1 MRACPSCS
9 TSNAEGAKFCQECGA
24 RLAPG
29 AALGEPRRR
38 LVTAL
43 FCDLV
48 GSTELAEHL
57 DPEPLRKLLDR
68 YFEAMRAAIERHGG
82 RVEKFI
88 GDAVV
93 GAFGVPLAHEDD
105 ALRAARAAFDM
116 RSAAADLDSEFADP
130 VVRVRV
136 RIGISSGEALADV
149 AAASEGRI
157 AGDVFNTAA
166 RLQGVAEPGD
176 VVVSVAVE
184 RLLRG
189 RVELAPLGPVALKG
203 KAEPMDAYRVLGVGT
218 HARPETPM
226 VGRERAL
233 SAIVQALE
241 DAIESRACVL
251 VTVLA
256 PAGVG
261 KSRLATAFTES
272 VRERATVLVG
282 HSPSYGEGVT
292 FARLAEFLAQASG
305 RASGD
310 AEEVATALRER
321 LAGQPDGTAAGE
333 RIAQILGVGEA
344 VAADASWAVRR
355 LLEVLASERP
365 LVVVFEDAHWA
376 EPPMLDLLDSVVERL
391 HGPALVLCLA
401 RPELLEH
408 RPTWAAGKP
417 RSTTTT
423 LLPLSTPDARKLA
436 ELLLGKGA
444 PASVVERVCET
455 AEGNPLYLEQLTAML
470 ADHGLLV
477 DGRWVGADDAEVEI
491 PITLQAVVASRF
503 DRLDPPTRLVLERA
517 SVQGRR
523 FRVPA
528 LLALAPEA
536 EPAEVEAAIASLD
549 RRELVAPEDE
559 AGGRWRFAHALIAEA
574 AYRGLPK
581 ELRADLHERLAEW
594 IAQVDAE
601 QPDVD
606 ESVARHLERALHLR
620 EELGRRDAHSDGL
633 AARAGEL
640 FANAG
645 ARAFAALDLITS
657 RDLLGRA
664 AALLPAG
671 SPRRLDILPALGV
684 ALTETGRPEESDA
697 LLVDAI
703 ERARAIG
710 SERDALRA
718 KIQLQANRVYRSPT
732 DAEIASAVADS
743 EAAAAT
749 FDASRDEVSL
759 AEAAIALEYLEFV
772 RGRVGRSHEWTLV
785 ALRNGL
791 AAGRAREAAQA
802 AADVVNHAVSG
813 PLPFER
819 FADVA
824 EASLF
829 PLDGPISASAGLA
842 LVALGALGA
851 GDEAGFR
858 ENERRWREVVDR
870 NGLTWLGAAH
880 ALVMGNAEIWAGD
893 AEGSERRL
901 REARDVLANLGDIWW
916 IATLDSS
923 LCMAVAAQDRPGEFL
938 RMADAFEATAPV
950 PDRQILIRRNLV
962 RARALQA
969 RGSAADAEV
978 AARRGLELAEATDLV
993 LDHADAFLT
1002 LADALG
1008 ARGLPADATTVR
1020 SQALG
1025 LLVEKGY
1032 RAAVTRLGG

>member
-1 MRACPSCS
+1 MTDAHLMSHPCASCGLAAADQDSGDMRACPSCS
-9 TSNAEGAKFCQECGA
+9 TSNAESAKFCQECGA
-24 RLAPG
+24 RLARGRAP
-29 AALGEPRRR
+29 GEPRRR

-68 YFEAMRAAIERHGG
+68 YYESMRAAIERHGG
-82 RVEKFI
+82 SVEKFI

-93 GAFGVPLAHEDD
+93 GTFGVPVSHEDD
-105 ALRAARAAFDM
+105 TLRAVRAALEM
-116 RSAAADLDSEFADP
+116 RQAANDLDAEVTDP
-130 VVRVRV
+130 DVRVRV
-136 RIGISSGEALADV
+136 RIAISSGEALADD
-149 AAASEGRI
+149 AAASQGRI
-157 AGDVFNTAA
+157 SGDVFNTAA
-166 RLQGVAEPGD
+166 RLQGVAEPGE
-176 VVVSVAVE
+176 VVVSATAE
-184 RLLRG
+184 RMLQG
-189 RVELAPLGPVALKG
+189 RVDLAPLGALVLKG
-203 KAEPMDAYRVLGVGT
+203 KAEPMGAYRVLGMRT
-218 HARPETPM
+218 HGHPETPM

-233 SAIVQALE
+233 AAMGQALE
-241 DAIESRACVL
+241 DAIEARACVL
-251 VTVLA
+251 VSVLA

-261 KSRLATAFTES
+261 KSRLATAFAEA
-272 VRERATVLVG
+272 VGERATVLVG
-282 HSPSYGEGVT
+282 NTPSYGEGVT
-292 FARLAEFLAQASG
+292 FAPLAELLAQASG
-305 RASGD
+305 EVSGD
-310 AEEVATALRER
+310 AEKVANALRER
-321 LAGQPDGTAAGE
+321 LSGQPDGASVGD

-344 VAADASWAVRR
+344 VGADASWAVRR
-355 LLEVLASERP
+355 LLEVVASERP
-365 LVVVFEDAHWA
+365 LVVVVEDLHWA
-376 EPPMLDLLDSVVERL
+376 EPPMLDLLDAVVERI

-408 RPTWAAGKP
+408 RPTWAAGKS
-417 RSTTTT
+417 RVITTT
-423 LLPLSTPDARKLA
+423 LLPLPGPDARRLA
-436 ELLLGKGA
+436 YLLLGADA
-444 PASVVERVCET
+444 PAPVVQRVCEA

-470 ADHGLLV
+470 VDKGLIV
-477 DGRWVGADDAEVEI
+477 DGRWVGAEDAEVEV
-491 PITLQAVVASRF
+491 PVTLQALLASRF
-503 DRLDPPTRLVLERA
+503 DRLDPATRLVLERA

-528 LLALAPEA
+528 LLALAPEV
-536 EPAEVEAAIASLD
+536 EPAELEAAIASLD
-549 RRELVAPEDE
+549 RRELVQPEDE
-559 AGGRWRFAHALIAEA
+559 AAGRWRFAHALIAEA
-574 AYRGLPK
+574 AYRRLPK

-620 EELGRRDAHSDGL
+620 EELGRRDPHSERL

-645 ARAFAALDLITS
+645 ARAFAALDLVTS

-671 SPRRLDILPALGV
+671 SPRRLDILPNLGV

-697 LLVDAI
+697 LLTEAI
-703 ERARAIG
+703 ERASALG

-749 FDASRDEVSL
+749 FDATSDEVGL

-772 RGRVGRSHEWTLV
+772 RGRAARAHEWTLV

-802 AADVVNHAVSG
+802 AADHVFFAVIG
-813 PLPFER
+813 PLPFDR
-819 FADVA
+819 FADSA

-829 PLDGPISASAGLA
+829 PLDGPIPASAALA

-858 ENERRWREVVDR
+858 EHERRWREVVDR

-880 ALVMGNAEIWAGD
+880 ALAIGNAEIWAGE
-893 AEGSERRL
+893 AEGAERRL
-901 REARDVLANLGDIWW
+901 REARDVLASL
-916 IATLDSS
+916 ATSGGS
-923 LCMAVAAQDRPGEFL
+923 LRS
-938 RMADAFEATAPV
+938 TA
-950 PDRQILIRRNLV
+950 RSAWLWGRKT
-962 RARALQA
+962 ARASSCAWPTRSRRPLRSPTA
-969 RGSAADAEV
+969 RS
-978 AARRGLELAEATDLV
+978 
-993 LDHADAFLT
+993 
-1002 LADALG
+1002 
-1008 ARGLPADATTVR
+1008 
-1020 SQALG
+1020 
-1025 LLVEKGY
+1025 
-1032 RAAVTRLGG
+1032 